1 MAEDSQK
8 NVPRMP
14 AGVERDL
21 SDFQSLQ
28 RQLQNVLIQKQQ
40 MQIGLE
46 EVKSA
51 LASVEETT
59 GDVYKAAGG
68 LLLSTTKEN
77 AKKELAEK
85 KEMFE
90 LRISQI
96 SKQETALSAKLTDL
110 KGKIES
116 AAKKMQGGS

>member
-8 NVPRMP
+8 NIAKIP

-21 SDFQSLQ
+21 ADFQNLQ

-51 LASVEETT
+51 LAAVEETT

-68 LLLSTTKEN
+68 LLLSTTKES
-77 AKKELAEK
+77 AKKELSEK

-90 LRISQI
+90 LRVGQVT
-96 SKQETALSAKLTDL
+96 KQETALSTKLTDL
-110 KGKIES
+110 KSKIES